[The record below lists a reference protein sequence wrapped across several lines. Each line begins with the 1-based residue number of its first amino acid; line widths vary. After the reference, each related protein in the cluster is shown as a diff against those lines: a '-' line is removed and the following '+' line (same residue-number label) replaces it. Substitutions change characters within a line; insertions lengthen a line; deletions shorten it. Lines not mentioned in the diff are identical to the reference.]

1 MLGRLHRTDVERLVM
16 SYEIFRNAIQ
26 REIERRM
33 KEMIIKEAQQHQHHN
48 FQAPPP
54 TKYVPK
60 GAAIFKD
67 IKSGA
72 IVSIGE
78 PVVPAMPSALSK
90 STSQPMQLNNLY
102 NNFAHQHH
110 LLHYQ
115 QQQQQQ
121 QHQLHHQNMPPPP
134 AQFSSSS
141 QPVMSTTAS
150 STAVVVG
157 GGGGSGPVV
166 KSASQ
171 PTAAPSLSSIHSVP
185 TTNSMSNLPRATM
198 LTHSQSGQACAA
210 SAGCGVGGG
219 QHQLLQHQQHH
230 HHHAHQLPL
239 GKTISSTSMTSG
251 HGSILE
257 SSSSTS
263 SLFSL
268 SGSHPYLATSSSSIH
283 SSSSSLAPPVTSN
296 SATLATNGPVS
307 QSLVHHQQQPPT
319 PAAIGHGGGL
329 VTLFSPEEE
338 TKV

>member
-121 QHQLHHQNMPPPP
+121 QHQQVVVFARRTLKREIITFIFYFVLFCFELAPDGGGKL
-134 AQFSSSS
+134 F
-141 QPVMSTTAS
+141 
-150 STAVVVG
+150 STA
-157 GGGGSGPVV
+157 
-166 KSASQ
+166 
-171 PTAAPSLSSIHSVP
+171 H
-185 TTNSMSNLPRATM
+185 
-198 LTHSQSGQACAA
+198 
-210 SAGCGVGGG
+210 
-219 QHQLLQHQQHH
+219 
-230 HHHAHQLPL
+230 
-239 GKTISSTSMTSG
+239 
-251 HGSILE
+251 
-257 SSSSTS
+257 
-263 SLFSL
+263 
-268 SGSHPYLATSSSSIH
+268 
-283 SSSSSLAPPVTSN
+283 
-296 SATLATNGPVS
+296 
-307 QSLVHHQQQPPT
+307 
-319 PAAIGHGGGL
+319 
-329 VTLFSPEEE
+329 
-338 TKV
+338 